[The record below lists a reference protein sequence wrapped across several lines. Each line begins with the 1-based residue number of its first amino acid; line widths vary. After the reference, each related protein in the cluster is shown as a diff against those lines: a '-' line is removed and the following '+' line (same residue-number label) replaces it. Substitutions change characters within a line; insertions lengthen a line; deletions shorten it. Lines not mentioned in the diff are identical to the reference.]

1 MRMRN
6 VLFGPRD
13 RERAMS
19 LLEIMVVVVIMGIIA
34 GIVTK
39 VVVDK
44 VARANVMEAKME
56 LASLRDAVNMFYVD
70 QSFYPQTLQDLV
82 SRPADDRV
90 KDWPPNGYMPSIP
103 LDPWKN
109 QYVYVMPGL
118 SHPFEIICLGADGV
132 EGGEGAD
139 ADIESWN
146 LSPSE
151 GGPGG

>member
-6 VLFGPRD
+6 ILSDSAR

-34 GIVTK
+34 GIVMK
-39 VVVDK
+39 M
-44 VARANVMEAKME
+44 VADRVTRANVMKAKVE
-56 LASLRDAVNMFYVD
+56 LASLRDSVNMFFVD
-70 QSFYPQTLQDLV
+70 HSFYPESLGDLV
-82 SRPADDRV
+82 SQPADERI

-103 LDPWKN
+103 LDPWGN
-109 QYVYVMPGL
+109 EYIYVMPGL
-118 SHPFEIICLGADGV
+118 SRSFEIICLGADGV

-146 LSPSE
+146 LSPSV
-151 GGPGG
+151 GGEP

>member
-6 VLFGPRD
+6 VLSGSTR

-34 GIVTK
+34 GIVMKMVTDR
-39 VVVDK
+39 VT
-44 VARANVMEAKME
+44 RANVMKAKVE
-56 LASLRDAVNMFYVD
+56 LASLRDSVSMFFVD
-70 QSFYPQTLQDLV
+70 HSFYPESLGDLV
-82 SRPADDRV
+82 SQPADERI

-103 LDPWKN
+103 LDPWGN
-109 QYVYVMPGL
+109 EYIYVMPGL
-118 SHPFEIICLGADGV
+118 SRTFEIICLGANGV

-146 LSPSE
+146 LSPSV
-151 GGPGG
+151 GGPP